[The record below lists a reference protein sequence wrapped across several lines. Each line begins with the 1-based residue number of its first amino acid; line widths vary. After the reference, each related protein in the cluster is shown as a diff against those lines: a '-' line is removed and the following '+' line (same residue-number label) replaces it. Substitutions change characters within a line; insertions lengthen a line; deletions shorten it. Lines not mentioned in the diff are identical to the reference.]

1 MTILIL
7 ADDLTGAADTAARCH
22 QAGLPATIYVQPP
35 ASPLPA
41 GAVALTSDS
50 RHLSAAEA
58 AQRVRRIVAR
68 LPVAQVDY
76 LRSEDTKEQVI
87 NSLYKKI
94 DSTLRGNIG
103 SELDATLAYLSHADH
118 PACAV
123 ICPAF
128 PAQGRGLQ
136 DGHLMLEQ
144 TQITD
149 AHLPALLKQQSTY
162 TVMSIPLRDVQS
174 GMKTL
179 AKQLTA
185 AHNQGGQLLVVD
197 AMTDADLR
205 VIVEATLRALPHAL
219 FCGSAGLANVVALQV
234 AQSRGETTN
243 AALDENAAFA
253 ARALV
258 IVGSGSSVARQQVDA
273 LRQVDNVC
281 IWEAQAAGKND
292 IVVKDMDDVCVL
304 HLPLPV
310 PNSILDGPRARALA
324 EHLATLAL
332 LIYAQMQPSLL
343 LLAGGDTSMS
353 VLKHLGIVQLQVVRE
368 LMPGIPLTR
377 AIDKDGRTL
386 YVVLKPGS
394 FGDEQTLAALIQPMC
409 DALSSPSERPTFS
422 APSAHA

>member
-41 GAVALTSDS
+41 GAVAFTSDS

-68 LPVAQVDY
+68 LPVGQVDY
-76 LRSEDTKEQVI
+76 LRREDTKEQVI
-87 NSLYKKI
+87 NLLYKKI

-103 SELDATLAYLSHADH
+103 SELDATLACLSHADH
-118 PACAV
+118 LAYAV

-136 DGHLMLEQ
+136 DGYLMLGQ
-144 TQITD
+144 TQVAD
-149 AHLPALLKQQSTY
+149 AHLPALLEQQSTH
-162 TVMSIPLRDVQS
+162 TVMSIPLHHVQS

-179 AKQLTA
+179 AAQLTA

-205 VIVEATLRALPHAL
+205 VIVEAAMHALPHAL

-243 AALDENAAFA
+243 AALDEKAAFA

-258 IVGSGSSVARQQVDA
+258 IVGSGSRVARQQVDA
-273 LRQVDNVC
+273 LRQADNVC
-281 IWEAQAAGKND
+281 VWEAQADGKND
-292 IVVKDMDDVCVL
+292 LVVGDTDDVCVL
-304 HLPLPV
+304 HLPAPA
-310 PNSILDGPRARALA
+310 PNAALDGPRARALA

-332 LIYAQMQPSLL
+332 PIYAQMQPSLL
-343 LLAGGDTSMS
+343 LLTGGDTAMS
-353 VLKHLGIVQLQVVRE
+353 VLKHLGIAQLQVVRE

-377 AIDKDGRTL
+377 SVDTCSRSLHVI
-386 YVVLKPGS
+386 LKPGS
-394 FGDEQTLAALIQPMC
+394 FGNEQTLTEL
-409 DALSSPSERPTFS
+409 LRLVH
-422 APSAHA
+422 AP